1 MENKKKISL
10 NNIVSTF
17 TLKTIEEAIVSN
29 ASKKVVDN
37 VETDHEFIENMLAVA
52 EHATTVQK

>member
-1 MENKKKISL
+1 MEDQPKTSMA
-10 NNIVSTF
+10 NIISTF

-37 VETDHEFIENMLAVA
+37 VETDH
-52 EHATTVQK
+52 

>member
-52 EHATTVQK
+52 EHATAVQK